1 MKFRLFT
8 PGPLSTSDRVRAALA
23 TDIGSREPNFKRA
36 LAETRAKLITLAGLD
51 SAAYTSILLPGSGTT
66 MLEASLRLMKQNG
79 KSLLFLTNGAY
90 GDRLIRIAEAIDL
103 EHSVVQQDELSAF
116 DWREI
121 ETAIAS
127 DDRLTTIAMVH
138 CETSTGQ
145 LNDLSSLGQVA
156 NTRGLDVFLDSM
168 SSFGGVS
175 CDYANIPLAVLVS
188 SSNKC
193 LHGIPGFGFA
203 LVNQAYLDS
212 AVSKPESFALDLR
225 AHWQNQAEQ
234 SEFLFTPSTHALIG
248 LREAIAELEYEGGVE
263 ARARGYAQKCS
274 LLTSRMRDLG
284 FQPILRA
291 ELRSNIITAFEERD
305 DLAFSILYEA
315 LYEQGFVIYPGKLSQ
330 SRSFRIGNIGALA
343 IGDIEALIAAIAS
356 IKGN

>member
-79 KSLLFLTNGAY
+79 KNLLLLTNGAY

-103 EHSVVQQDELSAF
+103 EHSVFQQDELSPF
-116 DWREI
+116 DWQEI
-121 ETAIAS
+121 DAAITRG
-127 DDRLTTIAMVH
+127 DRHTTIAMVH

-145 LNDLSSLGQVA
+145 LNDLSSLAEVA
-156 NTRGLDVFLDSM
+156 KARGLDIFLDSM

-175 CDYANIPLAVLVS
+175 CDYTNLPLAILVS

-203 LVNQAYLDS
+203 LVNQALLNNV
-212 AVSKPESFALDLR
+212 VSKPESFALDLR
-225 AHWQNQAEQ
+225 AHWKNQSQ
-234 SEFLFTPSTHALIG
+234 HSEFLFTPSTHALIG
-248 LREAIAELEYEGGVE
+248 LREAIAELEGEGGVE

-284 FQPILRA
+284 FQPILKP
-291 ELRSNIITAFEERD
+291 EHRSNIITAFEERED
-305 DLAFSILYEA
+305 IPFPTLYNA
-315 LYEQGFVIYPGKLSQ
+315 LYEQGFVIYPGKVSR
-330 SRSFRIGNIGALA
+330 SRSFRIGNIGALS

-356 IKGN
+356 IKRN